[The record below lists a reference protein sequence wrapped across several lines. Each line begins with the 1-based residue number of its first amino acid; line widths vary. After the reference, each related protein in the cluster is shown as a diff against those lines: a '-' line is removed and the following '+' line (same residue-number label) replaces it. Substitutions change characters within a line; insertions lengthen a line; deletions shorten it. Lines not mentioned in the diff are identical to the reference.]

1 MASRRREFKV
11 YQDEAKQRLTS
22 HWDMDYMTSA
32 EIEAALSEENH
43 RSLREERRD
52 QSQRREPLARLL
64 RSIVA
69 PFRRRQRA

>member
-1 MASRRREFKV
+1 MASRKREFKI

-32 EIEAALSEENH
+32 EIEAALSEENR
-43 RSLREERRD
+43 RSVRGERCD

-64 RSIVA
+64 RSIIA
-69 PFRRRQRA
+69 PFLRRQRS